1 MRERRGTD
9 LPRFLHLRAW
19 RARLSRCTAS
29 SWETTMKTVLQRANR
44 GIEFAEKAIIV
55 FSILL
60 MMVNSTANAIGRY
73 AFGQS
78 LFFSE
83 ELNQFLI
90 VGVTFVGFAYAVRRG
105 RNIRMTAVY
114 DALSDRTKKVLLTL
128 ISLITGLLLMFL
140 TWKSVLYVQEV
151 REINR
156 LSPALQ
162 FPVYIIYAVI
172 PVGLAMA
179 SLQYLI
185 AFLMNV
191 TQKGTYLSFDVQ
203 DGEAEDIGV

>member
-1 MRERRGTD
+1 
-9 LPRFLHLRAW
+9 
-19 RARLSRCTAS
+19 
-29 SWETTMKTVLQRANR
+29 MKTLLLTANR
-44 GIEFAEKAIIV
+44 GIEFAEKAIIIT
-55 FSILL
+55 SILL

-73 AFGQS
+73 VFGQS
-78 LFFSE
+78 LFFAE

-114 DALSDRTKKVLLTL
+114 DALSPRSKKVLLTL
-128 ISLITGLLLMFL
+128 ISLTTGLLLLFL
-140 TWKSVLYVQEV
+140 TYKSVLYVQEV
-151 REINR
+151 KGINR

-162 FPVYIIYAVI
+162 FPVYLIYAVI

-191 TQKGTYLSFDVQ
+191 TQRGTYLSLDVQ

>member
-1 MRERRGTD
+1 
-9 LPRFLHLRAW
+9 
-19 RARLSRCTAS
+19 
-29 SWETTMKTVLQRANR
+29 MKTLLQRANR

-60 MMVNSTANAIGRY
+60 MMVNSTTNAIGRY

>member
-1 MRERRGTD
+1 
-9 LPRFLHLRAW
+9 
-19 RARLSRCTAS
+19 
-29 SWETTMKTVLQRANR
+29 MKTLLLTANR
-44 GIEFAEKAIIV
+44 GIEFAEKAIIIIAV
-55 FSILL
+55 LL

-78 LFFSE
+78 LFFAE

-90 VGVTFVGFAYAVRRG
+90 VGVTFVGFAYAVRSG

-114 DALSDRTKKVLLTL
+114 DALSPRSKKVLLTL
-128 ISLITGLLLMFL
+128 ISLTTGLLLMFL
-140 TWKSVLYVQEV
+140 TYKSVLYVQEV
-151 REINR
+151 KEINR

-162 FPVYIIYAVI
+162 FPVYLIYAVI

-191 TQKGTYLSFDVQ
+191 TQRGTYLSLDVQ

>member
-1 MRERRGTD
+1 
-9 LPRFLHLRAW
+9 
-19 RARLSRCTAS
+19 
-29 SWETTMKTVLQRANR
+29 MKTLLQRANR

-128 ISLITGLLLMFL
+128 ISLITGLLLIFL

>member
-1 MRERRGTD
+1 
-9 LPRFLHLRAW
+9 
-19 RARLSRCTAS
+19 
-29 SWETTMKTVLQRANR
+29 MKTVLQRANR

-128 ISLITGLLLMFL
+128 ISLITGLLLIFL

>member
-1 MRERRGTD
+1 
-9 LPRFLHLRAW
+9 
-19 RARLSRCTAS
+19 
-29 SWETTMKTVLQRANR
+29 MKTLLLTANR
-44 GIEFAEKAIIV
+44 GIEFAEKAIIIIAV
-55 FSILL
+55 LL

-78 LFFSE
+78 LFFAE

-114 DALSDRTKKVLLTL
+114 DALSRRSKKVLLTL
-128 ISLITGLLLMFL
+128 ISLTTGLLLMFL
-140 TWKSVLYVQEV
+140 TYKSVLYVQEV
-151 REINR
+151 KEINR

-162 FPVYIIYAVI
+162 FPVYLIYAVI

-191 TQKGTYLSFDVQ
+191 TQRETYLSLDVQ

>member
-1 MRERRGTD
+1 
-9 LPRFLHLRAW
+9 
-19 RARLSRCTAS
+19 
-29 SWETTMKTVLQRANR
+29 MKTVLQRANR

>member
-1 MRERRGTD
+1 
-9 LPRFLHLRAW
+9 
-19 RARLSRCTAS
+19 
-29 SWETTMKTVLQRANR
+29 MKTLLLTANR
-44 GIEFAEKAIIV
+44 GIEFAEKAIIIIAV
-55 FSILL
+55 LL

-78 LFFSE
+78 LFFAE

-114 DALSDRTKKVLLTL
+114 DALSPRSKKVLLTL
-128 ISLITGLLLMFL
+128 ISLTTGLLLMFL
-140 TWKSVLYVQEV
+140 TYKSVLYVQEV
-151 REINR
+151 KEINR

-162 FPVYIIYAVI
+162 FPVYLIYAVI

-191 TQKGTYLSFDVQ
+191 TQRGTYLSLDVQ